1 MATDLLL
8 LLLLQSPSNLTSHLK
23 QLLSSTCNK
32 LSTEPGM
39 SNISPPKSKNKRK
52 VTRDFHTCIYL
63 FVNSTKDMRLLTAWG
78 PQSKGKDSKVL
89 EVGPHG
95 SRASNDDQ
103 P

>member
-1 MATDLLL
+1 MQQTL
-8 LLLLQSPSNLTSHLK
+8 NRTGHV
-23 QLLSSTCNK
+23 
-32 LSTEPGM
+32 
-39 SNISPPKSKNKRK
+39 NISPTKKNKNKRK
-52 VTRDFHTCIYL
+52 VTIDFHICIYL
-63 FVNSTKDMRLLTAWG
+63 FVNPTKDMRLLTAWG